1 MAAKKKME
9 TAFDKD
15 DDGKES
21 EGISDVEQSDED
33 ESEEK
38 MEEDKFPIG
47 AFAQVVILFY
57 QVVLSS
63 LPYQISITGTSCSS
77 IPILCQRRYSQEERG
92 QRTKNGFSF
101 SFFSFIFNELFCI
114 RWHHC

>member
-21 EGISDVEQSDED
+21 EGISEDEQSDENKSD
-33 ESEEK
+33 EK
-38 MEEDKFPIG
+38 MEEYKFPIG

-63 LPYQISITGTSCSS
+63 LPYQISNTGTSSS
-77 IPILCQRRYSQEERG
+77 FIPIL
-92 QRTKNGFSF
+92 F
-101 SFFSFIFNELFCI
+101 
-114 RWHHC
+114 